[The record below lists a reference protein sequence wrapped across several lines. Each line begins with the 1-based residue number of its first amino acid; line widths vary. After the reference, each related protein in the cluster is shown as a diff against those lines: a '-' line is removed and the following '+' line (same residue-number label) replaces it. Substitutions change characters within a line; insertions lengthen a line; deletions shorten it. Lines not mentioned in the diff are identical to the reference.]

1 MFVDNVNT
9 KSNMPFTFEK
19 TKESIRN
26 IGLYR
31 FSNDVFIRRQV
42 RESLL
47 ISCDDPSLNKY
58 VDNP

>member
-9 KSNMPFTFEK
+9 KSNMLFTFEK